1 MLCSGYKRGR
11 TGGIHHSIHRNFL
24 IHIYI
29 DIRKR
34 KHDDDSPIRSSKA
47 AKVDEKR
54 FQDVHVRYHLE
65 VARIKIQNVNS
76 GQYYDLYGGE
86 KFATVLELIS
96 FYMDNPGT
104 LREKNGKVIPLKVSL
119 TSDDRATTEKWTAIS
134 T

>member
-1 MLCSGYKRGR
+1 MTVL
-11 TGGIHHSIHRNFL
+11 FV
-24 IHIYI
+24 
-29 DIRKR
+29 
-34 KHDDDSPIRSSKA
+34 PSKA

-65 VARIKIQNVNS
+65 VAHIKIQNVHIKIQNVNS

-119 TSDDRATTEKWTAIS
+119 NSDDRATTEKWTAIS